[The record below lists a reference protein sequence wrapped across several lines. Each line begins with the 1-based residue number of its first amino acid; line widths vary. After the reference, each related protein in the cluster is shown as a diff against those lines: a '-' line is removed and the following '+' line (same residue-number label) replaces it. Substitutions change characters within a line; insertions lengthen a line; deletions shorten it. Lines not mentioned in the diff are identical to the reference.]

1 MDPLIIPII
10 AIQVVFIVLMTKI
23 ILDYRRAK
31 ADREASAMSLTTS
44 ELKQI
49 IQEALEETT
58 TPLQQ
63 RLDDNERLLALM
75 EQRLEGRSARLLEAG
90 LAEED
95 TTEDRPDRA
104 RAKERY

>member
-1 MDPLIIPII
+1 MDPFIVLIV
-10 AIQVVFIVLMTKI
+10 AIEVVFIVLMTKI

-44 ELKQI
+44 ELKQL

-75 EQRLEGRSARLLEAG
+75 EERLEARSARLLEAG
-90 LAEED
+90 LAEPD
-95 TTEDRPDRA
+95 TAEDRPDRE
-104 RAKERY
+104 RVKERY

>member
-1 MDPLIIPII
+1 MDPFIVLIV
-10 AIQVVFIVLMTKI
+10 AIEVVFIVLMTKI

-44 ELKQI
+44 ELKAL

-58 TPLQQ
+58 TSLQQ

-75 EQRLEGRSARLLEAG
+75 EERLEGRSARLLEAG
-90 LAEED
+90 LGEED
-95 TTEDRPDRA
+95 APGDTPGR
-104 RAKERY
+104 ERVQKHY